1 MHMKNMNTTGFTITI
16 ITNDDATVEHAR
28 ENFDKATIVS
38 RKKEAGR
45 ITPP

>member
-1 MHMKNMNTTGFTITI
+1 MHMKNMNSASFTFTI

-28 ENFDKATIVS
+28 ENFDKATVLS

-45 ITPP
+45 G